1 MNYIA
6 AHKEIP
12 LHSKIVV
19 RVFFNASSQRGK
31 LGKDGLRSTPALHT
45 FMVQFSE
52 THPLFDF
59 LDCGSGRERA
69 DSKIKQNFELF
80 IDNPYC
86 RAMFLAVC
94 YDGGFV
100 RMLEP
105 YQYSDDAMTKVVLIK
120 AGQVAPGFMSVPL
133 FKFTEFKSVFQE
145 LYSLK
150 IGPIGKTTC
159 TTDDLKP
166 TDVQLGETL
175 RTGEEGEADDLPIG
189 NVPYNP
195 WKYARSHVHS
205 TTTFL
210 SVASETALPTPGLI
224 ALGILPFRLR
234 GSHDSTK
241 ISVATKGKRHTKR
254 RIQALEMAIEQKK
267 QAAQQPGTSST
278 LQKILQLAAKSLEG
292 DLARLKREVGQ
303 GTKHETLMPSQGRRK

>member
-12 LHSKIVV
+12 LHSKIVA
-19 RVFFNASSQRGK
+19 RVFFDASSQRGK

-45 FMVQFSE
+45 FMIQFSE

-105 YQYSDDAMTKVVLIK
+105 YQYSDDAVTKVVLIK
-120 AGQVAPGFMSVPL
+120 AGQVAPGFTSVPL
-133 FKFTEFKSVFQE
+133 FKFTEFKSVFRE

-150 IGPIGKTTC
+150 TVC
-159 TTDDLKP
+159 AADELKP
-166 TDVQLGETL
+166 TDVQFGETL
-175 RTGEEGEADDLPIG
+175 CNADQAEADDLPIG
-189 NVPYNP
+189 NIPYDS
-195 WKYARSHVHS
+195 WAYSRGHVHS
-205 TTTFL
+205 TTTL
-210 SVASETALPTPGLI
+210 
-224 ALGILPFRLR
+224 LGIAYETTLPVVESRACRSPLR
-234 GSHDSTK
+234 ADTRSKSPQHHSGGQFT
-241 ISVATKGKRHTKR
+241 AT
-254 RIQALEMAIEQKK
+254 
-267 QAAQQPGTSST
+267 
-278 LQKILQLAAKSLEG
+278 
-292 DLARLKREVGQ
+292 VC
-303 GTKHETLMPSQGRRK
+303 

>member
-12 LHSKIVV
+12 LHSKIVA

-31 LGKDGLRSTPALHT
+31 LGKDGLRSTPALYT
-45 FMVQFSE
+45 FMIQFSE

-105 YQYSDDAMTKVVLIK
+105 YQYADDAVTKVVLIK
-120 AGQVAPGFMSVPL
+120 AGQVALGFTSVPL

-150 IGPIGKTTC
+150 IGSIGRTVC
-159 TTDDLKP
+159 AADELKP
-166 TDVQLGETL
+166 TDVQFGETL
-175 RTGEEGEADDLPIG
+175 CNADQAEADDLPIG
-189 NVPYNP
+189 NIPYGS
-195 WKYARSHVHS
+195 WAYSRAHVHS
-205 TTTFL
+205 TTTL
-210 SVASETALPTPGLI
+210 LGIAYEATLPVVESRGALPTPGLI
-224 ALGILPFRLR
+224 ALGILSFRLR
-234 GSHDSTK
+234 GSNHSAK
-241 ISVATKGKRHTKR
+241 ISPKADGKKGTKR
-254 RIQALEMAIEQKK
+254 RIQALESAIRQKK
-267 QAAQQPGTSST
+267 QAAQRPGTPST
-278 LQKILQLAAKSLEG
+278 LQKILQLTARSLED
-292 DLARLKREVGQ
+292 DLAQLKRKVGQ
-303 GTKHETLMPSQGRRK
+303 RTKSH

>member
-12 LHSKIVV
+12 LHSKIVA
-19 RVFFNASSQRGK
+19 RVFFNASSQWGK
-31 LGKDGLRSTPALHT
+31 LGKDGLRSTPAIYT
-45 FMVQFSE
+45 FMIQFSE

-105 YQYSDDAMTKVVLIK
+105 YQYSDDAVTKVVLIK
-120 AGQVAPGFMSVPL
+120 AGQVAPGFTAVPL
-133 FKFTEFKSVFQE
+133 FKFTEFKSVFRE

-150 IGPIGKTTC
+150 IGSIGGTVC
-159 TTDDLKP
+159 VADELKP
-166 TDVQLGETL
+166 TDVQFGETL
-175 RTGEEGEADDLPIG
+175 CIADQAEADDLPIG
-189 NVPYNP
+189 SIPYASSA
-195 WKYARSHVHS
+195 YSRSHVHS
-205 TTTFL
+205 TTTL
-210 SVASETALPTPGLI
+210 LGIAHGATLPAAESRGALPTPGLI
-224 ALGILPFRLR
+224 ALGISSFQLR
-234 GSHDSTK
+234 GSNDSAK
-241 ISVATKGKRHTKR
+241 ISPKADGKKRAKR
-254 RIQALEMAIEQKK
+254 RIQAPESDIRQKK
-267 QAAQQPGTSST
+267 HAAQRPGTSST
-278 LQKILQLAAKSLEG
+278 L
-292 DLARLKREVGQ
+292 
-303 GTKHETLMPSQGRRK
+303 

>member
-12 LHSKIVV
+12 LYSKIVV

-45 FMVQFSE
+45 FMIQFSE

-69 DSKIKQNFELF
+69 DNKIKQNFELF

-94 YDGGFV
+94 YDAGFV

-145 LYSLK
+145 LCSLK

-159 TTDDLKP
+159 ATNDLKP
-166 TDVQLGETL
+166 TDVQLGDTPC
-175 RTGEEGEADDLPIG
+175 TGNEGEADDLPIG
-189 NVPYNP
+189 NVPYSP
-195 WKYARSHVHS
+195 WKDATSHMHS
-205 TTTFL
+205 TTALL
-210 SVASETALPTPGLI
+210 SIASEATLPTPGPI

-241 ISVATKGKRHTKR
+241 TSVAAKGKRRTKR
-254 RIQALEMAIEQKK
+254 RIQALERAIEQKK

-278 LQKILQLAAKSLEG
+278 LQKILQLVARSLED
-292 DLARLKREVGQ
+292 DLARLKWEVQ
-303 GTKHETLMPSQGRRK
+303 QRTKSN